1 MFNPMINLCT
11 AIPHQLKNAMVEK
24 TEAIQEIVDR
34 EIVCADI
41 SLHLF

>member
-1 MFNPMINLCT
+1 
-11 AIPHQLKNAMVEK
+11 MVEK

-41 SLHLF
+41 SLHLFWQYIVFI